1 MLVNSFNRNRPFFLL
16 NDLIRFY
23 SMTMSGAALTFG
35 IVVLYKRFFLYIFS
49 LINLH
54 FVTPDFINNN
64 DSGKKINRCI

>member
-1 MLVNSFNRNRPFFLL
+1 
-16 NDLIRFY
+16 
-23 SMTMSGAALTFG
+23 MTMSGAALTFG
-35 IVVLYKRFFLYIFS
+35 IVVLYKLFLYIFS

>member
-1 MLVNSFNRNRPFFLL
+1 
-16 NDLIRFY
+16 
-23 SMTMSGAALTFG
+23 MTMSGAALTFG
-35 IVVLYKRFFLYIFS
+35 IVVLYKRFLYIFS